1 MDMTEDKREE
11 VIILGLRGRLD
22 ASTSKGLEE
31 KLTALTEGGEKRLV
45 VEFSQLDYISS
56 SGLRVLL
63 VAAKNLTR
71 ANGKIVLSSL
81 KDHIKEVFDIT
92 GFSSIFP
99 IYHSPEEAINS
110 YQ

>member
-1 MDMTEDKREE
+1 MEITEGKRGEI
-11 VIILGLRGRLD
+11 IILGLKGRLD

-31 KLTALTEGGEKRLV
+31 KLVALTEGGEKRLV
-45 VEFSQLDYISS
+45 VDFSQLDYISS

-63 VAAKNLTR
+63 VAAKSLTK

-81 KDHIKEVFDIT
+81 KDHIKEIFDMT

-99 IYHSPEEAINS
+99 IYYSREEAINGC
-110 YQ
+110 Q